1 MTHLD
6 PIISDLALI
15 LAVAGVTTLL
25 FKWLKQPVVLG
36 YIVAGFLCSGNF
48 LLQGVSN
55 MGNVDIWAEIGIIFL
70 LFSLG
75 LEFSFKKLMNVGG
88 PALMTALVVIVGMM
102 CSGFMA
108 GRALGWTST
117 DSIFLGGM
125 LSMSST
131 TIIIKAFDDLGLRS
145 QKFTSLVFGVLVV
158 EDLFAVVLMVMLS
171 TLFVQRAVEHVVIA
185 EQLFKLIFFLIL
197 WFVVGIYL
205 IPTFLKKIRKFLN
218 QETLLVISLGLCLI
232 MVVLAT
238 YAGFSSALGAFIM
251 GSILAGTVQAES
263 IEKVIAPVK
272 DLFGAV
278 FFVSVGMLV
287 EPAMLVQY
295 IVPIV
300 FLTVVVIV
308 GQIFYGTLGFLVS
321 GQNLKIALQ
330 SSFSLAQIGEFAF
343 IIASLGLSMGVTSS
357 FLYPVAVAVS
367 VVTTFTTPFIIRLS
381 DPAYHRI
388 NRLIPKRMKALLA
401 RYSAGSQ
408 TVNSEREW
416 MSLLKK
422 SLLNMFIY
430 CVLLGGVVWISS
442 SYYSPFVEERFEGFA
457 GKLIATTTTIL
468 FMTPLLWGLAVR
480 HLNRRLFVPLWNDP
494 RFNHGLLVSLIVL
507 RILLALMFVLTV
519 VAHLSSYRWGAL
531 MAFAILLLLL
541 ALFWRRIKRGYLRF
555 EQRFFTNLNEKDAS
569 TVVTT
574 GNYRAK
580 FLHMAK
586 MTVSADS
593 PLVGRCFREL
603 DLRLRYGVTV
613 VSVLRGSH
621 RYNAPGASMVLM
633 PSDEISVVGTDAQ
646 LSQFASKVEV
656 PLSPVDR
663 EEATMQKFSVGEHS
677 VLIGMTVSQFGMMCR
692 GACLIIG
699 IERSDGSY
707 VRPLGLVRSIWFGSP
722 ATGRRSNRCSSERSL
737 PYRKRK
743 KSSYGGFSARNDFV
757 DKMSIKRHLI
767 FYFSGVKP
775 YFCTLHKV
783 YMDVT

>member
-232 MVVLAT
+232 IVVLAT

-707 VRPLGLVRSIWFGSP
+707 VRPLGLVRFQPYDMVWIAGDRETIEQVLVGTKP
-722 ATGRRSNRCSSERSL
+722 PVPKTEKKLVRRIL
-737 PYRKRK
+737 RK
-743 KSSYGGFSARNDFV
+743 K
-757 DKMSIKRHLI
+757 
-767 FYFSGVKP
+767 
-775 YFCTLHKV
+775 
-783 YMDVT
+783 

>member
-343 IIASLGLSMGVTSS
+343 IIASLGLSMGVPSS

-707 VRPLGLVRSIWFGSP
+707 VRPLGLVRFQPYDMVWIAGDRETIEQVLVGTKP
-722 ATGRRSNRCSSERSL
+722 PVPKTEKKLVRRIL
-737 PYRKRK
+737 RK
-743 KSSYGGFSARNDFV
+743 K
-757 DKMSIKRHLI
+757 
-767 FYFSGVKP
+767 
-775 YFCTLHKV
+775 
-783 YMDVT
+783 

>member
-108 GRALGWTST
+108 GRVLGWTST

-707 VRPLGLVRSIWFGSP
+707 VRPLGLVRFQPYDMVWIAGDRETIEQVLVGTKP
-722 ATGRRSNRCSSERSL
+722 PVPKTEKKLVRRIL
-737 PYRKRK
+737 RK
-743 KSSYGGFSARNDFV
+743 K
-757 DKMSIKRHLI
+757 
-767 FYFSGVKP
+767 
-775 YFCTLHKV
+775 
-783 YMDVT
+783 

>member
-430 CVLLGGVVWISS
+430 CVLVGGVVWISS

-707 VRPLGLVRSIWFGSP
+707 VRPLGLVRFQPYDMVWIAGDRETIEQVLVGTKP
-722 ATGRRSNRCSSERSL
+722 PVPKTEKKLVRRIL
-737 PYRKRK
+737 RK
-743 KSSYGGFSARNDFV
+743 K
-757 DKMSIKRHLI
+757 
-767 FYFSGVKP
+767 
-775 YFCTLHKV
+775 
-783 YMDVT
+783 

>member
-205 IPTFLKKIRKFLN
+205 IPTFLEKIRKFLN

-287 EPAMLVQY
+287 EPARLVQY

-707 VRPLGLVRSIWFGSP
+707 VRPLGLVRFQPYDMVWIAGDRETIEQVLVGTKP
-722 ATGRRSNRCSSERSL
+722 PVPKTEKKLVRRIL
-737 PYRKRK
+737 RK
-743 KSSYGGFSARNDFV
+743 K
-757 DKMSIKRHLI
+757 
-767 FYFSGVKP
+767 
-775 YFCTLHKV
+775 
-783 YMDVT
+783 

>member
-357 FLYPVAVAVS
+357 FLYPVAVPVS

-707 VRPLGLVRSIWFGSP
+707 VRPLGLVRFQPYDMVWIAGDRETIEQVLVGTKP
-722 ATGRRSNRCSSERSL
+722 PVPKTEKKLVRRIL
-737 PYRKRK
+737 RK
-743 KSSYGGFSARNDFV
+743 K
-757 DKMSIKRHLI
+757 
-767 FYFSGVKP
+767 
-775 YFCTLHKV
+775 
-783 YMDVT
+783 

>member
-125 LSMSST
+125 LTMSST

-287 EPAMLVQY
+287 EPAMLAQY

-707 VRPLGLVRSIWFGSP
+707 VRPLGLVRFQPYDMVWIAGDRETIEQVLVGTKP
-722 ATGRRSNRCSSERSL
+722 PVPKTEKKLVRRIL
-737 PYRKRK
+737 RK
-743 KSSYGGFSARNDFV
+743 K
-757 DKMSIKRHLI
+757 
-767 FYFSGVKP
+767 
-775 YFCTLHKV
+775 
-783 YMDVT
+783 

>member
-308 GQIFYGTLGFLVS
+308 GQIFYGTLGFLLS

-707 VRPLGLVRSIWFGSP
+707 VRPLGLVRFQPYDMVWIAGDRETIEQVLVGTKP
-722 ATGRRSNRCSSERSL
+722 PVPKTEKKLVRRIL
-737 PYRKRK
+737 RK
-743 KSSYGGFSARNDFV
+743 K
-757 DKMSIKRHLI
+757 
-767 FYFSGVKP
+767 
-775 YFCTLHKV
+775 
-783 YMDVT
+783 

>member
-25 FKWLKQPVVLG
+25 FNWLKQPVVLG

-707 VRPLGLVRSIWFGSP
+707 VRPLGLVRFQPYDMVWIAGDRETIEQVLVGTKP
-722 ATGRRSNRCSSERSL
+722 PVPKTEKKLVRRIL
-737 PYRKRK
+737 RK
-743 KSSYGGFSARNDFV
+743 K
-757 DKMSIKRHLI
+757 
-767 FYFSGVKP
+767 
-775 YFCTLHKV
+775 
-783 YMDVT
+783 

>member
-185 EQLFKLIFFLIL
+185 EQLFKLIFF
-197 WFVVGIYL
+197 FDSVVRRGDLSDSYVPEKNTE
-205 IPTFLKKIRKFLN
+205 IPESGN
-218 QETLLVISLGLCLI
+218 
-232 MVVLAT
+232 A
-238 YAGFSSALGAFIM
+238 AGD
-251 GSILAGTVQAES
+251 LAGPLPDYGRAGDLRRIFVCARGVHHGVDPGRDGTGREHREGHRSGQG
-263 IEKVIAPVK
+263 PVRGGLLRVGR
-272 DLFGAV
+272 DAGRAGDAGAIHR
-278 FFVSVGMLV
+278 
-287 EPAMLVQY
+287 ADR
-295 IVPIV
+295 

-408 TVNSEREW
+408 TVNSEREG
-416 MSLLKK
+416 
-422 SLLNMFIY
+422 
-430 CVLLGGVVWISS
+430 C
-442 SYYSPFVEERFEGFA
+442 
-457 GKLIATTTTIL
+457 
-468 FMTPLLWGLAVR
+468 
-480 HLNRRLFVPLWNDP
+480 
-494 RFNHGLLVSLIVL
+494 
-507 RILLALMFVLTV
+507 
-519 VAHLSSYRWGAL
+519 
-531 MAFAILLLLL
+531 
-541 ALFWRRIKRGYLRF
+541 
-555 EQRFFTNLNEKDAS
+555 
-569 TVVTT
+569 
-574 GNYRAK
+574 
-580 FLHMAK
+580 
-586 MTVSADS
+586 
-593 PLVGRCFREL
+593 RC
-603 DLRLRYGVTV
+603 
-613 VSVLRGSH
+613 
-621 RYNAPGASMVLM
+621 
-633 PSDEISVVGTDAQ
+633 
-646 LSQFASKVEV
+646 
-656 PLSPVDR
+656 
-663 EEATMQKFSVGEHS
+663 
-677 VLIGMTVSQFGMMCR
+677 
-692 GACLIIG
+692 
-699 IERSDGSY
+699 
-707 VRPLGLVRSIWFGSP
+707 
-722 ATGRRSNRCSSERSL
+722 
-737 PYRKRK
+737 
-743 KSSYGGFSARNDFV
+743 
-757 DKMSIKRHLI
+757 
-767 FYFSGVKP
+767 
-775 YFCTLHKV
+775 
-783 YMDVT
+783 

>member
-88 PALMTALVVIVGMM
+88 PALMTALVVIVGRM

-707 VRPLGLVRSIWFGSP
+707 VRPLGLVRFQPYDMVWIAGDRETIEQVLVGTKP
-722 ATGRRSNRCSSERSL
+722 PVPKTEKKLVRRIL
-737 PYRKRK
+737 RK
-743 KSSYGGFSARNDFV
+743 K
-757 DKMSIKRHLI
+757 
-767 FYFSGVKP
+767 
-775 YFCTLHKV
+775 
-783 YMDVT
+783 

>member
-108 GRALGWTST
+108 GRALGWAST
-117 DSIFLGGM
+117 GSIFLGGM

-707 VRPLGLVRSIWFGSP
+707 VRPLGLVRFQPYDMVWIAGDRETIEQVLVGTKP
-722 ATGRRSNRCSSERSL
+722 PVPKTEKKLVRRIL
-737 PYRKRK
+737 RK
-743 KSSYGGFSARNDFV
+743 K
-757 DKMSIKRHLI
+757 
-767 FYFSGVKP
+767 
-775 YFCTLHKV
+775 
-783 YMDVT
+783 

>member
-531 MAFAILLLLL
+531 MAFAILLFLL

-707 VRPLGLVRSIWFGSP
+707 VRPLGLVRFQPYDMVWIAGDRETIEQVLVGTKP
-722 ATGRRSNRCSSERSL
+722 PVPKTEKKLVRRIL
-737 PYRKRK
+737 RK
-743 KSSYGGFSARNDFV
+743 K
-757 DKMSIKRHLI
+757 
-767 FYFSGVKP
+767 
-775 YFCTLHKV
+775 
-783 YMDVT
+783 

>member
-422 SLLNMFIY
+422 SLLNLFIY

-707 VRPLGLVRSIWFGSP
+707 VRPLGLVRFQPYDMVWIAGDRETIEQVLVGTKP
-722 ATGRRSNRCSSERSL
+722 PVPKTEKKLVRRIL
-737 PYRKRK
+737 RK
-743 KSSYGGFSARNDFV
+743 K
-757 DKMSIKRHLI
+757 
-767 FYFSGVKP
+767 
-775 YFCTLHKV
+775 
-783 YMDVT
+783 

>member
-707 VRPLGLVRSIWFGSP
+707 VRPLGLVRFQPYDMVWIAGDRETIEQVLVGTKP
-722 ATGRRSNRCSSERSL
+722 PVPKTEKKLVRRIL
-737 PYRKRK
+737 RK
-743 KSSYGGFSARNDFV
+743 
-757 DKMSIKRHLI
+757 I
-767 FYFSGVKP
+767 
-775 YFCTLHKV
+775 
-783 YMDVT
+783 

>member
-430 CVLLGGVVWISS
+430 CVLLGVVWISS

-707 VRPLGLVRSIWFGSP
+707 VRPLGLVRFQPYDMVWIAGDRETIEQVLVGTKP
-722 ATGRRSNRCSSERSL
+722 PVPKTEKKLVRRIL
-737 PYRKRK
+737 RK
-743 KSSYGGFSARNDFV
+743 K
-757 DKMSIKRHLI
+757 
-767 FYFSGVKP
+767 
-775 YFCTLHKV
+775 
-783 YMDVT
+783 

>member
-205 IPTFLKKIRKFLN
+205 IPTFLKKFLN

-707 VRPLGLVRSIWFGSP
+707 VRPLGLVRFQPYDMVWIAGDRETIEQVLVGTKP
-722 ATGRRSNRCSSERSL
+722 PVPKTEKKLVRRIL
-737 PYRKRK
+737 RK
-743 KSSYGGFSARNDFV
+743 K
-757 DKMSIKRHLI
+757 
-767 FYFSGVKP
+767 
-775 YFCTLHKV
+775 
-783 YMDVT
+783 

>member
-125 LSMSST
+125 LTMSST

-416 MSLLKK
+416 MSLKK

-707 VRPLGLVRSIWFGSP
+707 VRPLGLVRFQPYDMVWIAGDRETIEQVLVGTKP
-722 ATGRRSNRCSSERSL
+722 PVPKTEKKLVRRIL
-737 PYRKRK
+737 RK
-743 KSSYGGFSARNDFV
+743 K
-757 DKMSIKRHLI
+757 
-767 FYFSGVKP
+767 
-775 YFCTLHKV
+775 
-783 YMDVT
+783 

>member
-15 LAVAGVTTLL
+15 LAVAGGTTLL

-707 VRPLGLVRSIWFGSP
+707 VRPLGLVRFQPYDMVWIAGDRETIEQVLVGTKP
-722 ATGRRSNRCSSERSL
+722 PVPKTEKKLVRRIL
-737 PYRKRK
+737 RK
-743 KSSYGGFSARNDFV
+743 K
-757 DKMSIKRHLI
+757 
-767 FYFSGVKP
+767 
-775 YFCTLHKV
+775 
-783 YMDVT
+783 

>member
-287 EPAMLVQY
+287 EPAMLAQY

-663 EEATMQKFSVGEHS
+663 EEATMQKFSIGEHS

-707 VRPLGLVRSIWFGSP
+707 VRPLGLVRFQPYDMVWIAGDRETIEQVLVGTKP
-722 ATGRRSNRCSSERSL
+722 PVPKTEKKLVRRIL
-737 PYRKRK
+737 RK
-743 KSSYGGFSARNDFV
+743 K
-757 DKMSIKRHLI
+757 
-767 FYFSGVKP
+767 
-775 YFCTLHKV
+775 
-783 YMDVT
+783 

>member
-145 QKFTSLVFGVLVV
+145 QRFTSLVFGVLVV

-707 VRPLGLVRSIWFGSP
+707 VRPLGLVRFQPYDMVWIAGDRETIEQVLVGTKP
-722 ATGRRSNRCSSERSL
+722 PVPKTEKKLVRRIL
-737 PYRKRK
+737 RK
-743 KSSYGGFSARNDFV
+743 K
-757 DKMSIKRHLI
+757 
-767 FYFSGVKP
+767 
-775 YFCTLHKV
+775 
-783 YMDVT
+783 

>member
-145 QKFTSLVFGVLVV
+145 QKFTSLVFGVVV

-707 VRPLGLVRSIWFGSP
+707 VRPLGLVRFQPYDMVWIAGDRETIEQVLVGTKP
-722 ATGRRSNRCSSERSL
+722 PVPKTEKKLVRRIL
-737 PYRKRK
+737 RK
-743 KSSYGGFSARNDFV
+743 K
-757 DKMSIKRHLI
+757 
-767 FYFSGVKP
+767 
-775 YFCTLHKV
+775 
-783 YMDVT
+783 

>member
-707 VRPLGLVRSIWFGSP
+707 VRPLGLVRFQPYDMVWIAGDRETIEQVLVGTKP
-722 ATGRRSNRCSSERSL
+722 PVPKTEKKLVRRIF
-737 PYRKRK
+737 RK
-743 KSSYGGFSARNDFV
+743 K
-757 DKMSIKRHLI
+757 
-767 FYFSGVKP
+767 
-775 YFCTLHKV
+775 
-783 YMDVT
+783 

>member
-15 LAVAGVTTLL
+15 LAVAGITTLL

-263 IEKVIAPVK
+263 IEEVIAPVK

-287 EPAMLVQY
+287 EPAMLAQY
-295 IVPIV
+295 VVPIV
-300 FLTVVVIV
+300 FLTVVAIV
-308 GQIFYGTLGFLVS
+308 GQLFYGTLGFLVS

-519 VAHLSSYRWGAL
+519 VAHPSSYRWGAL

-707 VRPLGLVRSIWFGSP
+707 VRPLGLVRFQPYDMVWIAGDRETIEQVLVGTKPSAP
-722 ATGRRSNRCSSERSL
+722 KAEKKLVRRIL
-737 PYRKRK
+737 RK
-743 KSSYGGFSARNDFV
+743 K
-757 DKMSIKRHLI
+757 
-767 FYFSGVKP
+767 
-775 YFCTLHKV
+775 
-783 YMDVT
+783 

>member
-251 GSILAGTVQAES
+251 GSILAWTVQAES

-707 VRPLGLVRSIWFGSP
+707 VRPLGLVRFQPYDMVWIAGDRETIEQVLVGTKP
-722 ATGRRSNRCSSERSL
+722 PVPKTEKKLVRRIL
-737 PYRKRK
+737 RK
-743 KSSYGGFSARNDFV
+743 K
-757 DKMSIKRHLI
+757 
-767 FYFSGVKP
+767 
-775 YFCTLHKV
+775 
-783 YMDVT
+783 

>member
-613 VSVLRGSH
+613 VSVLRGTH

-707 VRPLGLVRSIWFGSP
+707 VRPLGLVRFQPYDMVWIAGDRETIEQVLVGTKP
-722 ATGRRSNRCSSERSL
+722 PVPKTEKKLVRRIL
-737 PYRKRK
+737 RK
-743 KSSYGGFSARNDFV
+743 K
-757 DKMSIKRHLI
+757 
-767 FYFSGVKP
+767 
-775 YFCTLHKV
+775 
-783 YMDVT
+783 

>member
-367 VVTTFTTPFIIRLS
+367 VVTTFTTPFIPRPT
-381 DPAYHRI
+381 DPPYHRI
-388 NRLIPKRMKALLA
+388 NRLLPKPIKALLA

-707 VRPLGLVRSIWFGSP
+707 VRPLGLVRFQPYDMVWIAGDRETIEQVLVGTKP
-722 ATGRRSNRCSSERSL
+722 PVPKTEKKLVRRIL
-737 PYRKRK
+737 RK
-743 KSSYGGFSARNDFV
+743 K
-757 DKMSIKRHLI
+757 
-767 FYFSGVKP
+767 
-775 YFCTLHKV
+775 
-783 YMDVT
+783 

>member
-55 MGNVDIWAEIGIIFL
+55 MGNVDLWAEIGIIFL

-707 VRPLGLVRSIWFGSP
+707 VRLLGLVRFQPYDMVWIAGDRETIEQVLVGTKP
-722 ATGRRSNRCSSERSL
+722 PVPKTEKKLVRRIL
-737 PYRKRK
+737 RK
-743 KSSYGGFSARNDFV
+743 K
-757 DKMSIKRHLI
+757 
-767 FYFSGVKP
+767 
-775 YFCTLHKV
+775 
-783 YMDVT
+783 

>member
-272 DLFGAV
+272 GLFGAV

-707 VRPLGLVRSIWFGSP
+707 VRPLGLVRFQPYDMVWIAGDRETIEQVLVGTKP
-722 ATGRRSNRCSSERSL
+722 PVPKTEKKLVRRIL
-737 PYRKRK
+737 RK
-743 KSSYGGFSARNDFV
+743 K
-757 DKMSIKRHLI
+757 
-767 FYFSGVKP
+767 
-775 YFCTLHKV
+775 
-783 YMDVT
+783 

>member
-287 EPAMLVQY
+287 EPAMLAQY

-519 VAHLSSYRWGAL
+519 VAHLSSYRGGAL

-707 VRPLGLVRSIWFGSP
+707 VRPLGLVRFQPYDMVWIAGDRETIEQVLVGTKPP
-722 ATGRRSNRCSSERSL
+722 APKTEKKLVRRIL
-737 PYRKRK
+737 RK
-743 KSSYGGFSARNDFV
+743 K
-757 DKMSIKRHLI
+757 
-767 FYFSGVKP
+767 
-775 YFCTLHKV
+775 
-783 YMDVT
+783 

>member
-707 VRPLGLVRSIWFGSP
+707 VRPLGLVRFQPYDMVWIAGDRETIEQVLVGTKP
-722 ATGRRSNRCSSERSL
+722 PVPKTEKKLVRRIL
-737 PYRKRK
+737 RK
-743 KSSYGGFSARNDFV
+743 K
-757 DKMSIKRHLI
+757 
-767 FYFSGVKP
+767 
-775 YFCTLHKV
+775 
-783 YMDVT
+783 

>member
-330 SSFSLAQIGEFAF
+330 SSFSLAQIGAFAF

-707 VRPLGLVRSIWFGSP
+707 VRPLGLVRFQPYDMVWIAGDRETIEQVLVGTKP
-722 ATGRRSNRCSSERSL
+722 PVPKTEKKLVRRIL
-737 PYRKRK
+737 RK
-743 KSSYGGFSARNDFV
+743 K
-757 DKMSIKRHLI
+757 
-767 FYFSGVKP
+767 
-775 YFCTLHKV
+775 
-783 YMDVT
+783 

>member
-263 IEKVIAPVK
+263 IEKITAPVK

-707 VRPLGLVRSIWFGSP
+707 VRPLGLVRFQPYDMVWIAGDRETIEQVLVGTKP
-722 ATGRRSNRCSSERSL
+722 PVPKTEKKLVRRIL
-737 PYRKRK
+737 RK
-743 KSSYGGFSARNDFV
+743 K
-757 DKMSIKRHLI
+757 
-767 FYFSGVKP
+767 
-775 YFCTLHKV
+775 
-783 YMDVT
+783 

>member
-707 VRPLGLVRSIWFGSP
+707 VRPLGLVRFQPYDMVWIAGDRETIEQVLVGTKP
-722 ATGRRSNRCSSERSL
+722 PGPKTEKKLVRRIF
-737 PYRKRK
+737 RK
-743 KSSYGGFSARNDFV
+743 K
-757 DKMSIKRHLI
+757 
-767 FYFSGVKP
+767 
-775 YFCTLHKV
+775 
-783 YMDVT
+783 

>member
-621 RYNAPGASMVLM
+621 RYNAPAH
-633 PSDEISVVGTDAQ
+633 
-646 LSQFASKVEV
+646 
-656 PLSPVDR
+656 R
-663 EEATMQKFSVGEHS
+663 W
-677 VLIGMTVSQFGMMCR
+677 C
-692 GACLIIG
+692 
-699 IERSDGSY
+699 
-707 VRPLGLVRSIWFGSP
+707 
-722 ATGRRSNRCSSERSL
+722 
-737 PYRKRK
+737 
-743 KSSYGGFSARNDFV
+743 
-757 DKMSIKRHLI
+757 
-767 FYFSGVKP
+767 
-775 YFCTLHKV
+775 
-783 YMDVT
+783 

>member
-343 IIASLGLSMGVTSS
+343 NIASLGLSMGVTSS

-367 VVTTFTTPFIIRLS
+367 VVTTFTTPFLIRLS

-707 VRPLGLVRSIWFGSP
+707 VRPLGLVRFQPYDMVWIAGDRETIEQVLVGTKP
-722 ATGRRSNRCSSERSL
+722 PVPKTEKKLVRRIL
-737 PYRKRK
+737 RK
-743 KSSYGGFSARNDFV
+743 K
-757 DKMSIKRHLI
+757 
-767 FYFSGVKP
+767 
-775 YFCTLHKV
+775 
-783 YMDVT
+783 

>member
-1 MTHLD
+1 MTHLH

-707 VRPLGLVRSIWFGSP
+707 VRPLGLVRFQPYDMVWIAGDRETIEQVLVGTKP
-722 ATGRRSNRCSSERSL
+722 PVPKTEKKLVRRIL
-737 PYRKRK
+737 RK
-743 KSSYGGFSARNDFV
+743 K
-757 DKMSIKRHLI
+757 
-767 FYFSGVKP
+767 
-775 YFCTLHKV
+775 
-783 YMDVT
+783 